1 MEKISIKIKGNL
13 AQVKKAIR
21 KLGTAQPEEKET
33 PLRYADARARLKKAK
48 V

>member
-21 KLGTAQPEEKET
+21 KLSPAEPAKEI
-33 PLRYADARARLKKAK
+33 PLRSADARARLKK